1 MKVVIAPDSFKG
13 SISNFDAAR
22 AIAQGWL
29 SVRPDDQ
36 LVVAP
41 MADGGEGTLETIA
54 ASASDSIGIPIGL
67 PHKQIWL
74 LLADGT
80 AVVELASIC
89 GLTLY
94 QELRPMQA
102 STYELGRALREV
114 VADSR
119 VERIVITVG
128 GSASTDGGA
137 GVLIGLGARLFN
149 RAGFPISLGGAGLLE
164 LETIDLTGVIDAP
177 LGGVTCLVDV
187 TNPLLG
193 SQGSAAV
200 FAPQKGASPAQVIE
214 LEAGL
219 QHLQGVAG
227 LPDFPGAGAA
237 GGTPYGLAV
246 AWNISLSPG
255 ALAVA
260 KAIGFESHINDCDL
274 IITGE
279 GRFDSQSGSGKVVG
293 TIADI
298 ASRYGKQIKYCV
310 GSSEDP
316 LGDRGVAL
324 VDIAP
329 SLDEAM
335 FNTFQWL
342 VEAGQRLALQQTD

>member
-13 SISNFDAAR
+13 SISNFDVAA
-22 AIAQGWL
+22 AIAEGWHA
-29 SVRPDDQ
+29 VRPQDQ
-36 LVVAP
+36 LVLKA

-54 ASASDSIGIPIGL
+54 ASHPDSQRIPIAL
-67 PHKQIWL
+67 PHNPHWL

-80 AVVELASIC
+80 AVVELANIC
-89 GLTLY
+89 GLTLLP
-94 QELRPMQA
+94 ELNPMQA
-102 STYELGRALREV
+102 HTYELGMVLRSISLN
-114 VADSR
+114 SR
-119 VERIVITVG
+119 VEKIVLTVG
-128 GSASTDGGA
+128 GSSSTDGGA
-137 GVLIGLGARLFN
+137 GVLVGLGAQLLNKAELPIGLG
-149 RAGFPISLGGAGLLE
+149 GSGLLD
-164 LETIDLTGVIDAP
+164 LVSIDLSKVVPAP
-177 LGGVTCLVDV
+177 RGGVTCLVDV

-219 QHLQGVAG
+219 QNLQRVAG

-237 GGTPYGLAV
+237 GGTPYGLVV
-246 AWNISLSPG
+246 AWDIALSSG

-260 KAIGFESHINDCDL
+260 KAIGLESHISDCDL

-293 TIADI
+293 TIENI
-298 ASRYGKQIKYCV
+298 ASRYGKEIKYCV

-324 VDIAP
+324 IDIAP

-342 VEAGQRLALQQTD
+342 VEAGQRFALQQTD